1 MIPKKPAVCSGDPPG
16 SGRLPSFSVA
26 KAWTRALEAISELG
40 DHSLETL
47 PAVIEERAA
56 QRGDALAVIS
66 GDARLSYGQLSGLSN
81 RYARWALANGVRV
94 GDVVALMMRNS
105 ADYLALW
112 LGVTHVGGVV
122 ALLNTNLVGASLA
135 HCIAA
140 AAPSHLV
147 AEAALLSAIRGA
159 QAFLPQR
166 VPVWLAGARAPGQ
179 ARGKGKGAAI
189 DIESFSEA
197 RLRKS
202 ERRPVTLSHKA
213 LLIYTSGT
221 TGLPKAANV
230 SHYRIISWSRWFSG
244 MMDVQPDDRM
254 YDCLPLYHGVGGIVA
269 PGAVLV
275 AGGALVLREKFSATQ
290 FWTDIVSTQCTLFH
304 YIGDLCRALV
314 NAPFSPDEQ
323 KHAIR
328 MACGAGLRRDVWDR
342 FQQRFHIPRILE
354 FYAATEGNF
363 SLFNVEGAPGAI
375 GRAPSF
381 LAHRFPLALI
391 KVDVES
397 GEPARDAQGFC
408 VRAAE
413 HEIGEAIGGIALDGG
428 GIVGRFEGYA
438 GAGDTEKKI
447 LRDVFAP
454 GDVWYRTGDL
464 MRADSR
470 RFHYFVD
477 RIGDAFRWKGET
489 VAPSDVEDALAAC
502 AGVRAAVAYGVR
514 VPGYDGRA
522 GMAAIAVDAAF
533 DLSGLHRHVQ
543 ANLPACARPVFLR
556 LCREIDRTGTFR
568 QNRRRFIDDA
578 YDPDLIGACVHFDDQ
593 GERYVRLDAPLMA
606 RIESGRLRL

>member
-1 MIPKKPAVCSGDPPG
+1 MIPMKPEVSSSEPPG
-16 SGRLPSFSVA
+16 SGRAPSFSVA
-26 KAWTRALEAISELG
+26 KAWMRALEAISELG

-47 PAVIEERAA
+47 PAVIEEQAA

-94 GDVVALMMRNS
+94 GDVVGLMMRNS

-135 HCIAA
+135 DCIAA
-140 AAPSHLV
+140 AAPNHLV
-147 AEAALLSAIRGA
+147 ADAGLLSAVRGA
-159 QAFLPQR
+159 QAFLTRR
-166 VPVWLAGARAPGQ
+166 VRVWLAGAKATGQ
-179 ARGKGKGAAI
+179 SPANGDAI
-189 DIESFSEA
+189 DIESFSDA

-221 TGLPKAANV
+221 TGLPRAANV
-230 SHYRIISWSRWFSG
+230 SHYRIISWSRWFAG

-254 YDCLPLYHGVGGIVA
+254 YDCLPLHHGVGGIVA

-275 AGGALVLREKFSATQ
+275 GGGALVLRERFSAAQ
-290 FWTDIVSTQCTLFH
+290 FWTDIVETQCTLFQ
-304 YIGDLCRALV
+304 YVGDLCRCLV

-323 KHAIR
+323 KHGIR
-328 MACGAGLRRDVWDR
+328 MAFGNGLRRDVWDR
-342 FQQRFHIPRILE
+342 FEQRFHIPRILE

-375 GRAPSF
+375 GHVPSF

-391 KVDVES
+391 KVDFAS
-397 GEPARDAQGFC
+397 GDPARDPQGFC
-408 VRAAE
+408 VRAE
-413 HEIGEAIGGIALDGG
+413 ENEIGEAIGGIALDGG
-428 GIVGRFEGYA
+428 GIVGRFEGYTSP
-438 GAGDTEKKI
+438 GDTEKKI

-470 RFHYFVD
+470 RFYYFVD
-477 RIGDAFRWKGET
+477 RIGDAFGWKGEN
-489 VAPSDVEDALAAC
+489 VAPADVEDALAAC
-502 AGVRAAVAYGVR
+502 PGVRAAVAYGVR

-522 GMAAIAVDAAF
+522 GMAALVVDAAF
-533 DLSGLHRHVQ
+533 DLSALHRHVQ

-556 LCREIDRTGTFR
+556 LCREIDMAGTFK

-578 YDPDLIGACVHFDDQ
+578 YDPDLIGACVYFDDQ
-593 GERYVRLDAPLMA
+593 GQRYVRLDGPLMA
-606 RIESGRLRL
+606 RIESGRLQL

>member
-1 MIPKKPAVCSGDPPG
+1 MNPAVSSSDPPAP
-16 SGRLPSFSVA
+16 GRPSSFSVA
-26 KAWTRALEAISELG
+26 KAWLRALEAISELG

-56 QRGDALAVIS
+56 QRGAALAVIS
-66 GDARLSYGQLSGLSN
+66 GEARLSYGQLSGLSN

-94 GDVVALMMRNS
+94 GDVVGLMMGNS

-140 AAPSHLV
+140 AAPNHLV
-147 AEAALLSAIRGA
+147 AEAALLSAVRGA
-159 QAFLPQR
+159 QDFLPRR
-166 VPVWLAGARAPGQ
+166 VPVWVAGAKAPGQ
-179 ARGKGKGAAI
+179 ETGQAPGNGDHI
-189 DIESFSEA
+189 DTASFSDA

-213 LLIYTSGT
+213 LLIYTSGA

-244 MMDVQPDDRM
+244 LMDVQPDDRM
-254 YDCLPLYHGVGGIVA
+254 YDCLPLYQGVGGIVA

-275 AGGALVLREKFSATQ
+275 AGGALVLGEKFSATR
-290 FWTDIVSTQCTLFH
+290 FWSDIVETRCTLFP
-304 YIGDLCRALV
+304 YTGDLCRSLV
-314 NAPFSPDEQ
+314 NAPFSADEQ
-323 KHAIR
+323 KHGIR
-328 MACGAGLRRDVWDR
+328 MACGTGLRRDVWER

-354 FYAATEGNF
+354 FYAATAGNF
-363 SLFNVEGAPGAI
+363 SLFNVEGAQGAI

-408 VRAAE
+408 VRAVE
-413 HEIGEAIGGIALDGG
+413 NEIGEAIGGIALDGG
-428 GIVGRFEGYA
+428 GIVGRFEGYTSA
-438 GAGDTEKKI
+438 IDTEKKI
-447 LRDVFAP
+447 LRHVFMP

-470 RFHYFVD
+470 RFLYFVD

-489 VAPSDVEDALAAC
+489 VAPSDVEDALTAC
-502 AGVRAAVAYGVR
+502 PGVRAAVVYGVR

-522 GMAAIAVDAAF
+522 GMAAIVIDKAF
-533 DLSGLHRHVQ
+533 DLSGLHRHVETS
-543 ANLPACARPVFLR
+543 LPACARPVFLR
-556 LCREIDRTGTFR
+556 LCREIEMAGTFR
-568 QNRRRFIDDA
+568 QNRRRFIDDS
-578 YDPDLIGACVHFDDQ
+578 YDPDLIGACVCFDE
-593 GERYVRLDAPLMA
+593 GERYVRLDEPLMA
-606 RIESGRLRL
+606 RIESGQLRL